1 MNEIELVEAI
11 QMHTVTDKKGERHL
25 LSVPITMHVTAAKK
39 AEIGAAKLVAIKWNG
54 EIVATIS
61 EPVFFDN
68 RKEEICARTFGCFSP
83 EHSGA
88 GPIMAQGEFLISGS
102 SMHFMKRVMFNDGMD
117 KYRYTP
123 SEIYTKI
130 QERNA
135 DAVYAF

>member
-61 EPVFFDN
+61 E
-68 RKEEICARTFGCFSP
+68 AM
-83 EHSGA
+83 H
-88 GPIMAQGEFLISGS
+88 EFISLLS
-102 SMHFMKRVMFNDGMD
+102 SVAL
-117 KYRYTP
+117 RYLVKL
-123 SEIYTKI
+123 SVISR
-130 QERNA
+130 RNK
-135 DAVYAF
+135 AFP